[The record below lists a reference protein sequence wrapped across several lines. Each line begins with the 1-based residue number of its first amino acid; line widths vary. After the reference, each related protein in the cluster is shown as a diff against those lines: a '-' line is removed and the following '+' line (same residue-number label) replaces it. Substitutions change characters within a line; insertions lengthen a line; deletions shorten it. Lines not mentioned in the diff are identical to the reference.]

1 MIEMSVEFVRVS
13 MQNYNRVVI
22 LKEKESDR
30 YLLIWIGPAEAEA
43 IAMRLGDVQPPR
55 PQTHDLLV
63 NIIDSLGAHVSHVLV
78 NDLNNDTF
86 YARIVLDNNGQT
98 VEIDSRTSDAIAL
111 AVRTQ
116 VPIYAEESVLER
128 AGILLDKEP
137 EQLTSGSGMGQN
149 IRPPNPEELEKMSAF
164 KDFIESL
171 DLDDFGKTKTYE
183 PLPAFPKQ
191 SLDRAPQRGLGVGVR
206 KDRPHDVLV
215 GERRDQE
222 VVEPLTNAHL
232 ARAQVRIEL
241 AVDRC
246 QGGAAHEV
254 RDCHP
259 PSSAAADI
267 AEPSSASASRRKTE
281 TRAFLTNPAA
291 STGTRSSSSPPS

>member
-22 LKEKESDR
+22 LKEKESER

-63 NIIDSLGAHVSHVLV
+63 NIIDSLGARVSHVLV

-137 EQLTSGSGMGQN
+137 EQLTSGAGMN
-149 IRPPNPEELEKMSAF
+149 EAIRPPNPEELEKMSAF

-171 DLDDFGKTKTYE
+171 DLDDFGKTKT
-183 PLPAFPKQ
+183 
-191 SLDRAPQRGLGVGVR
+191 
-206 KDRPHDVLV
+206 
-215 GERRDQE
+215 
-222 VVEPLTNAHL
+222 
-232 ARAQVRIEL
+232 
-241 AVDRC
+241 
-246 QGGAAHEV
+246 
-254 RDCHP
+254 
-259 PSSAAADI
+259 
-267 AEPSSASASRRKTE
+267 
-281 TRAFLTNPAA
+281 
-291 STGTRSSSSPPS
+291 